1 MHGQRTFDLRQT
13 QPTRT
18 IDGRTVT
25 HKGSGMQRYK
35 NRSGDSGVVA
45 YDIDAGQIIVQFRNG
60 ERYLY
65 TEDSAGAAN
74 IARMQALAQS
84 GHGLS
89 SFISQHVHDRYARK
103 INSRKLQ

>member
-1 MHGQRTFDLRQT
+1 
-13 QPTRT
+13 
-18 IDGRTVT
+18 
-25 HKGSGMQRYK
+25 MQRYG
-35 NRSGDSGVVA
+35 NQSRESGVVA

-74 IARMQALAQS
+74 IATMQELARA
-84 GHGLS
+84 GRGLS

-103 INSRKLQ
+103 MNSRRH

>member
-1 MHGQRTFDLRQT
+1 
-13 QPTRT
+13 
-18 IDGRTVT
+18 
-25 HKGSGMQRYK
+25 MQRYK
-35 NRSGDSGVVA
+35 NSSGNAGVVA
-45 YDIDAGQIIVQFRNG
+45 YDIDAGQIVVQFTNG

-74 IARMQALAQS
+74 VARMQALAQA

-103 INSRKLQ
+103 INSRKID